1 MAGFLISEN
10 RDNRTK
16 EQESA
21 VESMSEQKSTPM
33 MSQYF
38 SIKEQYR
45 DSILFF
51 RMGDFYE
58 MFFEDAEIASR
69 ILEITLTS
77 RNKNEDVPVPMC
89 GIPVKA
95 VDAYIAKLISKDY
108 KVAICEQVEDP
119 KAVKGIVRRE
129 VVRVIT
135 PGMILEDTLL
145 EARVNNFVASV
156 SKSGEV
162 FGISCLDISTGTF
175 KISETVNFDD
185 VLDEILRISPSEV
198 VVSEKIRDDSDI
210 IHIRK
215 SLGNVYFS
223 FIDENTFS
231 FKNSR
236 ETLLSHFSTR
246 SLEGFGCEDLKSGI
260 CAAGALLSYV
270 KDTQMKPLSHVT
282 GLEPY
287 RSSDF
292 LIIDD
297 SSFRNLDVFVNQ
309 RTNQKTGS
317 LIDII
322 DMTMTPMGGRLIRT
336 WLRYP
341 LVTFNDINM
350 RLDAVE
356 EAVRLRAERE
366 IARDLLKSVADL
378 ERLGS
383 RITMNRCSAREFV
396 ALKRSLRALP
406 ELWLLLSTF
415 ESPLFDFQENLSE
428 LSHLADLIDE
438 AIRDEVPAVTNEGGM
453 IKEGF
458 NKDLDELI
466 YISRDGKS
474 FLARLEAE
482 EREKTG
488 ISSLKVKY
496 NRVFGYFIEV
506 SKAAAEN
513 VPGNYVR
520 KQTLVNAERYITD
533 ELKTFETKVLNAYE
547 ERVALELSIFEE
559 IRLEIVKHNASIL
572 KAASFISRIDCITS
586 MAQMAEENGYVRPV
600 MNEEGVLRIDEG
612 RHPVVEK
619 TLDTGKYVP
628 NSIYLDNKE
637 NQILIITGP
646 NMAGKSTVLRQAAL
660 TVLMAQAGFFVP
672 AATAEIPVT
681 DRVFVRVGASDNLS
695 SGQSTFM
702 VEMEETA
709 NIINNATPSS
719 LVVMDEIGRGTSTF
733 DGISI
738 AWAIVEYLHDLKG
751 MGVKTLFATH
761 YHELTELDSIKARV
775 KNFNI
780 AVKEWNDEIIFLHRL
795 VEGGA
800 SRSYGIQVA
809 RLAGIPHDVVSRAKK
824 ILSNLESGSHDLKS
838 VPATQPQQK
847 QVRSKG
853 PKQLELFRRPE
864 NVVVEIL
871 KGIDILTLTPLEAL
885 NKLSELKEKIRD
897 IS

>member
-559 IRLEIVKHNASIL
+559 IRLEIVKHNVSIL

-761 YHELTELDSIKARV
+761 YHELTELDSIKTRV

-847 QVRSKG
+847 QFRSKG

>member
-559 IRLEIVKHNASIL
+559 IRLEIVKHNVSIL

>member
-1 MAGFLISEN
+1 
-10 RDNRTK
+10 
-16 EQESA
+16 
-21 VESMSEQKSTPM
+21 MSEAKSTPM
-33 MSQYF
+33 MAQYF

-69 ILEITLTS
+69 VLDITLTS

-89 GIPVKA
+89 GIPYKA
-95 VDAYIAKLISKDY
+95 AESYIAKLISNDL
-108 KVAICEQVEDP
+108 KVAICDQVEDP
-119 KAVKGIVRRE
+119 KSAKGIVRRE

-145 EARVNNFVASV
+145 DARNNNYVASI
-156 SKSGEV
+156 SKIGDV

-175 KISETVNFDD
+175 RISETMIFDE
-185 VLDEILRISPSEV
+185 VLDEILRIMPSEV
-198 VVSEKIRDDSDI
+198 VVPEKDRDDHEVSSI
-210 IHIRK
+210 KRA
-215 SLGNVYFS
+215 LGTVYFS
-223 FIDENTFS
+223 YYNDNSFS
-231 FKNSR
+231 FANAR
-236 ETLLSHFSTR
+236 ESLLSHFATR

-260 CAAGALLSYV
+260 SAAGALLSYV
-270 KDTQMKPLSHVT
+270 KDTQMKPMSHVT
-282 GLEPY
+282 GLYPY

-309 RTNQKTGS
+309 RTGQKSGS
-317 LIDII
+317 LIEIVDK
-322 DMTMTPMGGRLIRT
+322 TFTPMGGRLLRN

-341 LVTFNDINM
+341 LVRLQDITE

-366 IARDLLKSVADL
+366 IIRGILKSVADL
-378 ERLGS
+378 ERLNS
-383 RITMNRCSAREFV
+383 RISMSRCNARDFV
-396 ALKRSLRALP
+396 ALSRSLRALP
-406 ELWLLLSTF
+406 ELWMVLSSFDSRLYDFNEDLSDLSLLT
-415 ESPLFDFQENLSE
+415 
-428 LSHLADLIDE
+428 DLIDS
-438 AIRDEVPAVTNEGGM
+438 AISDEPPSAINEGGM
-453 IKEGF
+453 IREGY
-458 NKDLDELI
+458 NGELDELI
-466 YISRDGKS
+466 SISRDGKS

-482 EREKTG
+482 EKEKTG
-488 ISSLKVKY
+488 ISTLKVKY

-506 SKAAAEN
+506 SKAASEN
-513 VPGNYVR
+513 VPANYVR

-533 ELKTFETKVLNAYE
+533 ELKVFETKVLNAYE
-547 ERVALELSIFEE
+547 ERVALELSIFED
-559 IRLEIVKHNASIL
+559 IRQRIVSHNQSIQ
-572 KAASFISRIDCITS
+572 KVANFISSIDCLTAI
-586 MAQMAEENGYVRPV
+586 AQISEDNGYVRPQ
-600 MNEEGVLRIDEG
+600 MNDHGMLRIEDG

-619 TLDTGKYVP
+619 TLDPGKYVP
-628 NSIYLDNKE
+628 NSIFLDNKTD
-637 NQILIITGP
+637 QILIITGP

-660 TVLMAQAGFFVP
+660 TVLLAQAGFFVP
-672 AATAEIPVT
+672 ALNAEIPVT

-738 AWAIVEYLHDLKG
+738 AWAIVEFLHDLKDS
-751 MGVKTLFATH
+751 GVKTLFATH
-761 YHELTELDSIKARV
+761 YHELTELESIKERV

-809 RLAGIPHDVVSRAKK
+809 RLAGLPHEVISRSKK
-824 ILSNLESGSHDLKS
+824 ILSNLESGSHDLKKVAQS
-838 VPATQPQQK
+838 QPSQAKMMK
-847 QVRSKG
+847 QTKPR
-853 PKQLELFRRPE
+853 QLELFRSPE
-864 NVVVEIL
+864 NVVLDIL
-871 KGIDILTLTPLEAL
+871 RGIDILSLTPLEAL
-885 NKLSELKEKIRD
+885 NKLSELKDKIKNT
-897 IS
+897 

>member
-1 MAGFLISEN
+1 
-10 RDNRTK
+10 
-16 EQESA
+16 
-21 VESMSEQKSTPM
+21 MSEPKSTPM

-58 MFFEDAEIASR
+58 MFFEDAETASR
-69 ILEITLTS
+69 VLEITLTS
-77 RNKNEDVPVPMC
+77 RNKNEDIPVPMC
-89 GIPVKA
+89 GVPVKA
-95 VDAYIAKLISKDY
+95 VDAYIARLIAKDY
-108 KVAICEQVEDP
+108 KVAICDQVEDP
-119 KAVKGIVRRE
+119 KAAKGIVRRE
-129 VVRVIT
+129 VVRVVT

-145 EARVNNFVASV
+145 EARLNNFVASV
-156 SKSGEV
+156 SKDGDV

-175 KISETVNFDD
+175 RISETINGDEVI
-185 VLDEILRISPSEV
+185 DEILRISPNEILISER
-198 VVSEKIRDDSDI
+198 IRDDEDI
-210 IHIRK
+210 VRMRK
-215 SLGNVYFS
+215 GLGNIYFS
-223 FIDENTFS
+223 FIDDSS
-231 FKNSR
+231 FFHKNAR
-236 ETLLSHFSTR
+236 ETLLQHFSTR
-246 SLEGFGCEDLKSGI
+246 SLEGFGCEDLISGV

-270 KDTQMKPLSHVT
+270 KDTQMKPLSHVR
-282 GLEPY
+282 GIEPY

-292 LIIDD
+292 LLMDD

-309 RTNQKTGS
+309 RTNQKNGS
-317 LIDII
+317 LIDIL
-322 DMTMTPMGGRLIRT
+322 DMTMTPMGGRLIRN
-336 WLRYP
+336 WMRYP
-341 LVTFNDINM
+341 LVALDEINL

-356 EAVRLRAERE
+356 EALRLRAERE
-366 IARDLLKSVADL
+366 IARNILKSVADL
-378 ERLGS
+378 ERLNS

-396 ALKRSLRALP
+396 ALKRSLKALP

-415 ESPLFDFQENLSE
+415 ESPLFDFKENLSD
-428 LSHLADLIDE
+428 LSRLADLIEESISDD
-438 AIRDEVPAVTNEGGM
+438 APAVVNEGGM
-453 IKEGF
+453 IKEGY
-458 NKDLDELI
+458 NRELDELI
-466 YISRDGKS
+466 SISRDGKS
-474 FLARLEAE
+474 FLAKLEAE

-506 SKAAAEN
+506 SKSASEN
-513 VPGNYVR
+513 VPASYVR

-547 ERVALELSIFEE
+547 ERVALELSIFED
-559 IRLEIVKHNASIL
+559 IRKEIVTHGASIL
-572 KAASFISRIDCITS
+572 KAASFISRIDCLTS
-586 MAQMAEENGYVRPV
+586 MAQVAEENGYVKPL
-600 MNEEGVLRIDEG
+600 MNTDGVLIIEDG

-619 TLDTGKYVP
+619 TLEPGKYVP
-628 NSIYLDNKE
+628 NSVCLDDRE

-660 TVLMAQAGFFVP
+660 TVLMSQAGFFVP
-672 AATAEIPVT
+672 ASRAELPLT

-738 AWAIVEYLHDLKG
+738 AWAIVEYLHDLKNK
-751 MGVKTLFATH
+751 GVKTLFATH
-761 YHELTELDSIKARV
+761 YHELTELSSIRQRV

-780 AVKEWNDEIIFLHRL
+780 AVKEWNDEIVFLHRL

-809 RLAGIPHDVVSRAKK
+809 RLAGIPHEVVSRAKK
-824 ILSNLESGSHDLKS
+824 ILAGLESGSHDLKS
-838 VPATQPQQK
+838 VPSPQPK
-847 QVRSKG
+847 QPKPSG
-853 PKQLELFRRPE
+853 PRQLELFRRPE
-864 NVVVEIL
+864 NVVVDIL
-871 KGIDILTLTPLEAL
+871 KEIDILTLTPLEAL
-885 NKLSELKEKIRD
+885 NKLSELKEKIRTLT
-897 IS
+897 

>member
-1 MAGFLISEN
+1 
-10 RDNRTK
+10 
-16 EQESA
+16 
-21 VESMSEQKSTPM
+21 MSEPKSTPM
-33 MSQYF
+33 MTQYL
-38 SIKEQYR
+38 SIKEQYA

-58 MFFEDAEIASR
+58 MFFEDAEIASKV
-69 ILEITLTS
+69 LEITLTS

-89 GIPVKA
+89 GIPHKA
-95 VDAYIAKLISKDY
+95 AEAYIAKLISRDY
-108 KVAICEQVEDP
+108 KVAICDQVEDP
-119 KAVKGIVRRE
+119 KSAKGIVRRE

-135 PGMILEDTLL
+135 PGMILEDNLL
-145 EARVNNFVASV
+145 DARLNNFVASIA
-156 SKSGEV
+156 KHGDI

-175 KISETVNFDD
+175 KISETD
-185 VLDEILRISPSEV
+185 VFEEVLEDIFRITPSEIV
-198 VVSEKIRDDSDI
+198 ISENIRDDSDI
-210 IHIRK
+210 LYIK
-215 SLGNVYFS
+215 KALGTVYFS
-223 FIDENTFS
+223 FISDNTFS
-231 FKNSR
+231 YKNSR
-236 ETLLSHFSTR
+236 DMLLSHFSTR
-246 SLEGFGCEDLKSGI
+246 SLEGFGCEDLRAGI

-270 KDTQMKPLSHVT
+270 KETQMKPLSHVT
-282 GLEPY
+282 SIVPY

-309 RTNQKTGS
+309 RTGQKAGT

-322 DMTMTPMGGRLIRT
+322 DMTMTPMGGRLLRNC
-336 WLRYP
+336 LRYP
-341 LVTFNDINM
+341 LVELSEINA
-350 RLDAVE
+350 RLDAVD

-366 IARDLLKSVADL
+366 ISRNILKSVADL

-383 RITMNRCSAREFV
+383 RIAMNRCSAREFI

-406 ELWLLLSTF
+406 ELWMILSTF
-415 ESPLFDFQENLSE
+415 ESPLFDFQDNLAA
-428 LSHLADLIDE
+428 LSHIADMIDK
-438 AIRDEVPAVTNEGGM
+438 AIADEPPASTNEGGM
-453 IKEGF
+453 IKEGY
-458 NKDLDELI
+458 NAELDELI
-466 YISRDGKS
+466 SISRDGKS

-482 EREKTG
+482 EKEKTG

-506 SKAAAEN
+506 SKAASEN
-513 VPGNYVR
+513 VPASYVR

-533 ELKTFETKVLNAYE
+533 ELKVFETKVLNAYE
-547 ERVALELSIFEE
+547 ERVSLELLIFEE
-559 IRLEIVKHNASIL
+559 IRLEIVKYNPSIL
-572 KAASFISRIDCITS
+572 KVASFISRIDCLTS
-586 MAQMAEENGYVRPV
+586 MAQVAEENGYVRPL
-600 MNEEGVLRIDEG
+600 MNNDGIFRIEDG

-619 TLDTGKYVP
+619 TIETGKYVP
-628 NSIYLDNKE
+628 NSICLDNNE

-672 AATAEIPVT
+672 AVKAEISLT
-681 DRVFVRVGASDNLS
+681 DRVFVRVGASDNLA

-738 AWAIVEYLHDLKG
+738 AWAIVEYLHDLRDA
-751 MGVKTLFATH
+751 GVKTLFATH
-761 YHELTELDSIKARV
+761 YHELTELESIKPRV

-809 RLAGIPHDVVSRAKK
+809 RLAGIPHEIISRSKK
-824 ILSNLESGSHDLKS
+824 ILANLESGSHDLRS
-838 VPATQPQQK
+838 VAQGPQIK
-847 QVRSKG
+847 ISRSFK
-853 PKQLELFRRPE
+853 PRQLELFRRPE

-871 KGIDILTLTPLEAL
+871 KEIDILSLTPLEAL
-885 NKLSELKEKIRD
+885 NKLSELKEKIKD
-897 IS
+897 I

>member
-1 MAGFLISEN
+1 
-10 RDNRTK
+10 
-16 EQESA
+16 
-21 VESMSEQKSTPM
+21 MSELKSTPM

-38 SIKEQYR
+38 SIKEQYK

-58 MFFEDAEIASR
+58 MFFEDAEIASKV
-69 ILEITLTS
+69 LDITLTS
-77 RNKNEDVPVPMC
+77 RNKNEDIPVPMC
-89 GIPVKA
+89 GIPYKA
-95 VDAYIAKLISKDY
+95 AEAYIARLISRDY
-108 KVAICEQVEDP
+108 KVAICDQVEDP
-119 KAVKGIVRRE
+119 KNAKGIVRRE

-145 EARVNNFVASV
+145 DARINNFVASI
-156 SKSGEV
+156 SKNGEV
-162 FGISCLDISTGTF
+162 FGLSCLDISTGTF
-175 KISETVNFDD
+175 RISETTVFED
-185 VLDEILRISPSEV
+185 VLDEILRIKPSEV
-198 VVSEKIRDDSDI
+198 VVSEKNKDDGDI
-210 IHIRK
+210 LCIKK
-215 SLGNVYFS
+215 SLGSVYFS
-223 FIDENTFS
+223 FINDNSFS
-231 FKNSR
+231 IRNSR
-236 ETLLSHFSTR
+236 DTLLNHFSTR
-246 SLEGFGCEDLKSGI
+246 SLEGFGCEDLQSGI

-270 KDTQMKPLSHVT
+270 KETQMKSLSHVT
-282 GLEPY
+282 GLVPY

-309 RTNQKTGS
+309 RTGQKTGA

-322 DMTMTPMGGRLIRT
+322 DMTMTPMGGRLLRN

-341 LVTFNDINM
+341 LVDLSQIDA
-350 RLDAVE
+350 RLDAVD

-366 IARDLLKSVADL
+366 ISRNILKSVADL

-396 ALKRSLRALP
+396 ALKRSLNALP
-406 ELWLLLSTF
+406 ELWMVLSTF
-415 ESPLFDFQENLSE
+415 ESPLFDFQENLSD
-428 LSHLADLIDE
+428 LSILADLIDQ
-438 AIRDEVPAVTNEGGM
+438 AIAEDPPASINEGGM
-453 IKEGF
+453 IKEGY
-458 NKDLDELI
+458 NSELDELI
-466 YISRDGKS
+466 SISRDGKS
-474 FLARLEAE
+474 FLAKLEAE
-482 EREKTG
+482 EKEKTG

-506 SKAAAEN
+506 SKAASEN
-513 VPGNYVR
+513 VPASYVR

-533 ELKTFETKVLNAYE
+533 ELKVFETKVLNAYE
-547 ERVALELSIFEE
+547 ERVALELAIFED
-559 IRLEIVKHNASIL
+559 IRLEIVKHNPSIL
-572 KAASFISRIDCITS
+572 KVASFISNIDCLTAI
-586 MAQMAEENGYVRPV
+586 AQVAEDNDYVRPI
-600 MNEEGVLRIDEG
+600 MNNDGIIRIEDG

-619 TLDTGKYVP
+619 TIDAGKYVP
-628 NSIYLDNKE
+628 NSIYLDNNE

-660 TVLMAQAGFFVP
+660 TVLMAQSGFFVP
-672 AATAEIPVT
+672 AARADISVT
-681 DRVFVRVGASDNLS
+681 DRVFVRVGASDNLA

-738 AWAIVEYLHDLKG
+738 AWAIVEYLHDLSAS
-751 MGVKTLFATH
+751 GVKTLFATH
-761 YHELTELDSIKARV
+761 YHELTELDAIKPRV

-809 RLAGIPHDVVSRAKK
+809 RLAGIPHEIIARSKK
-824 ILSNLESGSHDLKS
+824 ILTNLESGSHDLRS
-838 VPATQPQQK
+838 VSQGTQARMQK
-847 QVRSKG
+847 QSR
-853 PKQLELFRRPE
+853 PRQLELFRKPE

-871 KGIDILTLTPLEAL
+871 KGIDILSLTPLEAL

-897 IS
+897 IR